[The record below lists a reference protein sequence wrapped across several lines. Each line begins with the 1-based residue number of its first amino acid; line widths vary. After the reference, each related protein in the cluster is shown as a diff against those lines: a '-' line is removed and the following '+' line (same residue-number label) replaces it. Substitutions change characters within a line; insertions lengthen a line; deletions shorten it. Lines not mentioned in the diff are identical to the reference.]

1 MAEFL
6 DWITPTVLEVLAGL
20 LVIAFAMGLL
30 CAALDYPPARR
41 K

>member
-1 MAEFL
+1 MGEFL
-6 DWITPTVLEVLAGL
+6 DWIMPTVLEVLFGL

-30 CAALDYPPARR
+30 HAALNYPARR